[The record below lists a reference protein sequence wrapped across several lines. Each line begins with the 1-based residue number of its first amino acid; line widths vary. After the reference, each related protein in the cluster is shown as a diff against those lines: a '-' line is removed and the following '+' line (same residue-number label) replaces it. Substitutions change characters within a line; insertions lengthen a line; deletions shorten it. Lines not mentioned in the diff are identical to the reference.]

1 METKSNKPI
10 KIKLRM
16 DISFVNKHSTN
27 HQYFP
32 IDFHSQKDNELQ
44 WECRGN
50 YLKRA
55 VKYFLLCHKVVFCHT
70 RANYTLILLDALV
83 LGK

>member
-50 YLKRA
+50 YLK
-55 VKYFLLCHKVVFCHT
+55 
-70 RANYTLILLDALV
+70 
-83 LGK
+83 